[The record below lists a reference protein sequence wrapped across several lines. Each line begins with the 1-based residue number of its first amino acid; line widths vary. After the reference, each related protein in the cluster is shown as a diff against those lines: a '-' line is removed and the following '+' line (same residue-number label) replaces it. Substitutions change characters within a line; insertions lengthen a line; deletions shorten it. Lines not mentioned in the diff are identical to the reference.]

1 MSRFFISR
9 LVSRIFNRILSR
21 ESSTIRETC
30 TNKSLVLEQP
40 LRLHLH
46 HLHIE
51 NEYGA
56 QSKLQGAAGQNYV
69 N

>member
-1 MSRFFISR
+1 MKGVTR
-9 LVSRIFNRILSR
+9 LGMKGVTQLG
-21 ESSTIRETC
+21 STIRETC